1 MTCQVIFN
9 PLFRVADK
17 MSDAEIAKG
26 VGSLLTA
33 VRGVAVPKPDS
44 VIRHRWTT
52 DPHFL
57 VYNRSK
63 NIFNS
68 SKNI

>member
-1 MTCQVIFN
+1 
-9 PLFRVADK
+9 

-57 VYNRSK
+57 VYNRTK
-63 NIFNS
+63 IFLIVQ
-68 SKNI
+68 KIFDEYMLP

>member
-1 MTCQVIFN
+1 
-9 PLFRVADK
+9 

-33 VRGVAVPKPDS
+33 VRGVAMPKPDS